1 MKKKGGEGI
10 RLLTLSNGTMAA
22 TRYSHDRNLGDAL
35 LAPTKEAQR
44 RTAIDLDLA
53 VIFVEK

>member
-1 MKKKGGEGI
+1 
-10 RLLTLSNGTMAA
+10 MAA

-44 RTAIDLDLA
+44 RTAIGVDLA
-53 VIFVEK
+53 VIFVKQ